1 MSVVL
6 ACDLGGTS
14 FRAALIDAQ
23 GATRAETVILGPMA
37 ADRLGWSEI
46 DATEW
51 WRILVAAAGRLARA
65 EPDLFG
71 AVEAIA
77 ICGVTRTQV
86 FIGRDGNQL
95 RPAMTWKDS
104 RAEAAA
110 ARLREQLSDAHPET
124 GRINA
129 FHPLARLAW
138 LREEE
143 EACFR
148 ALACVLEPKDY
159 LNARLTG
166 RQAGDPVSMA
176 RLMASREPAAGI
188 DPFAALGLAPSIL
201 PAVIEPTDAVG
212 PVLPGLPAPLDR
224 LAGVPVFCSSSDTWV
239 AVAGLGALREGY
251 AYNISGTTEVLGA
264 VGPEPVEAEGLLTV
278 DWRGLWQIGG
288 PSQNGA
294 DTVSWLLSLLGR
306 NSGEAGAIGR
316 EIGALL
322 AGRRHPQPLL
332 FLPYLQGERV
342 PYWNPSL
349 RGALVG
355 LNRQHGATDVAFAV
369 LEGVGFL
376 NRIVLDRAEAALGVP
391 VGEIRFGGGAA
402 ANPVWSQI
410 KADICG
416 RPVVVGASK
425 EPGLLGAAI
434 VAWTGL
440 GRFAS
445 LAQAQDALVRPA
457 ARFAPDPSRKAAYAA
472 LFALY
477 RRSEA
482 ALAPIS
488 ADLAA
493 LSRSAGALPGVRA
506 PMSPVS
512 KDRPA

>member
-14 FRAALIDAQ
+14 FRAALVDAE
-23 GATRAETVILGPMA
+23 GATRAEAVILGPMA
-37 ADRLGWSEI
+37 ADRLGRSEI

-51 WRILVAAAGRLARA
+51 WRILVTAAGRLAQS
-65 EPDLFG
+65 EPELFG
-71 AVEAIA
+71 TVAAVA

-86 FIGRDGNQL
+86 FLGRDGNQL

-110 ARLREQLSDAHPET
+110 ARLREQLSEAHPET
-124 GRINA
+124 ARINA

-148 ALACVLEPKDY
+148 ALARVLEPKDY

-176 RLMASREPAAGI
+176 RLIAARETAAGI
-188 DPFAALGLAPSIL
+188 DPFATLGLAPSIL
-201 PAVIEPTDAVG
+201 PAVLEPTEAVG
-212 PVLPGLPAPLDR
+212 PVLQGLPAPLDR
-224 LAGVPVFCSSSDTWV
+224 LAGVPVFCSANDTWA

-264 VGPEPVEAEGLLTV
+264 VGPAPVEAEGLLTV

-306 NSGEAGAIGR
+306 DGGEPGAVGR
-316 EIGALL
+316 EIDALL
-322 AGRRHPQPLL
+322 AGLRHPQPLL

-355 LNRQHGATDVAFAV
+355 LGRQHGATDLAFAV

-376 NRIVLDRAEAALGVP
+376 NRIVLERAEAALGRP
-391 VGEIRFGGGAA
+391 VSEIRFGGGAA
-402 ANPVWSQI
+402 ANPLWSQI

-416 RPVVVGASK
+416 RPVVVGASR

-440 GRFAS
+440 GRFGS
-445 LAQAQDALVRPA
+445 LAEAQEQLVRPA
-457 ARFAPDPSRKAAYAA
+457 RRFDPQPQRKAAYDA
-472 LFALY
+472 LFPLF

-482 ALAPIS
+482 ALAPLS

-493 LSRSAGALPGVRA
+493 LSGRSLGLAG
-506 PMSPVS
+506 M
-512 KDRPA
+512 PAATSQDK